1 MDGTDELREALRIRE
16 VLAPDPEEVLAGTG
30 RRIRRR
36 RARRRALGAA
46 TLVAVTTVGLA
57 AGLSWL
63 RQDDGQPTLPV
74 ASPGAGEVVVPTLPF
89 SLPEPGYEIVGWT
102 IGARETS
109 AMYRSSM
116 RRGEVF
122 RIVVEDHDPN
132 PLLPLTRM
140 TGYDFPVKV
149 RPLAGGQGIAV
160 SWQFGDGRW
169 AVLGGSVVNDLP
181 TLIGVAKSFRAT
193 PATPAAMIRSLK
205 VPPSL
210 RVVSWSWD
218 PNDERLVLC
227 PPRVEPADAQGTD
240 GRCVSVEA
248 ALTTV
253 LRGPETGVR
262 QSLSTS
268 AQPPSG
274 PATITSSSSRPA
286 SATTRPGDAA
296 GTATVVDGVP
306 LRIAPDGRRVTRS
319 FGEERRLVVT
329 TGSGDQALL
338 VPLAVSALPAG

>member
-57 AGLSWL
+57 VGLSWL

-89 SLPEPGYEIVGWT
+89 TLELQGYELSDWS
-102 IGARETS
+102 IGPHETS
-109 AMYRSSM
+109 AEYHSTVW
-116 RRGEVF
+116 RGEVF
-122 RIVVEDHDPN
+122 RIAVEDHDPN
-132 PLLPLTRM
+132 PLLPLTRVG
-140 TGYDFPVKV
+140 GYDFPVKV
-149 RPLAGGQGIAV
+149 RPLAGGKEIAV
-160 SWQFGDGRW
+160 SWPFGDGRW
-169 AVLGGSVVNDLP
+169 AVLSGGITNDLP
-181 TLIGVAKSFRAT
+181 VLIRIAKSFRAM
-193 PATPAAMIRSLK
+193 PATPTGMIRSLK
-205 VPPSL
+205 VPASL
-210 RVVSWSWD
+210 RLVSWSWN
-218 PNDERLVLC
+218 PKSERLVLC
-227 PPRVEPADAQGTD
+227 PPGVEPADTQGTD
-240 GRCVSVEA
+240 DRCVSVEA
-248 ALTTV
+248 ALAAV
-253 LRGPETGVR
+253 FRGPETSAR

-268 AQPPSG
+268 ARPPASST
-274 PATITSSSSRPA
+274 TITAPPA

-306 LRIAPDGRRVTRS
+306 LWIAPDGRRVTRS
-319 FGEERRLVVT
+319 FGEEHWLVIH

-338 VPLAVSALPAG
+338 VPLAVSAVPAR